1 MQYAIVL
8 FGVFMVLTGAAI
20 LVRPGLFVDL
30 IKRHIGSLSLQVLA
44 VVVRLAIGILLIL
57 YADQS
62 RFPLTLQVLGCIA
75 VAAAVIGAILPR
87 DTFQKLIS
95 WALDKFSGYMRV
107 GSLGALIFGG
117 FLIYAVTGT

>member
-8 FGVFMVLTGAAI
+8 FGVFMVLAGVVI
-20 LVRPGLFVDL
+20 LVRPELFVDL
-30 IKRHIGSLSLQVLA
+30 LKRHIGSLFLQVLA

-75 VAAAVIGAILPR
+75 VAAAVFGAILPR
-87 DTFQKLIS
+87 DTFQRLIS
-95 WALDKFSGYMRV
+95 WALDTFSGYMRV
-107 GSLGALIFGG
+107 GGVGALVFGG
-117 FLIYAVTGT
+117 FLIYAVAGT

>member
-8 FGVFMVLTGAAI
+8 FGGFMVLTGATI
-20 LVRPGLFVDL
+20 LVRPKLFVDL
-30 IKRHIGSLSLQVLA
+30 ITRHIGSLSLQVLA
-44 VVVRLAIGILLIL
+44 VVIRLVLGVVLIL

-75 VAAAVIGAILPR
+75 VAAAVLGAILPR

-107 GSLGALIFGG
+107 GGVGALVFGG
-117 FLIYAVTGT
+117 FLIYAVMGT